1 MIFIRIS
8 LLSSFEYFDNFGV
21 VSGSLYNSTRQLF
34 LFHNFIEF
42 LAGFLDLF
50 HELPV
55 FANGSQVV
63 VFVPLFL
70 QFAVLVFKVFDFLLQ
85 GSYHQVF
92 FVKFLF
98 EENVV
103 DFVALLDNNKVV
115 VGMGKLTDV
124 VLQLHKFLL

>member
-21 VSGSLYNSTRQLF
+21 VSGSLYNPTCQLF

-42 LAGFLDLF
+42 LACLLDLF

-55 FANGSQVV
+55 FTDGSQVV

-103 DFVALLDNNKVV
+103 DFVALLHNDKIV